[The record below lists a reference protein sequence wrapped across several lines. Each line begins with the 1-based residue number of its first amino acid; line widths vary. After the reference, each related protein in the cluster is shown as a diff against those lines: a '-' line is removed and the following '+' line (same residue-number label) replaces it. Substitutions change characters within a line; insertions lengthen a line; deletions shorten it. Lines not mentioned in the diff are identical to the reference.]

1 MEGRHMKSKY
11 KDISF
16 LQDIVFFFISSFLTF
31 PSYIRRII
39 ICFVYFDDHNPTTI
53 YPSLKEEGLHSS
65 YIVDVDPSPSS
76 ETYENNFFI
85 QILPKHDQPCNHVN
99 DTIDSPPSLIIV
111 PYSTTTTG
119 IFNKSIEPNFQPIDV
134 QSIKREK
141 MFKPLKLP
149 STLHPY
155 PPKFLEYMP
164 LFVGEDHI
172 IVEKHLGAFHNV
184 IENLEIIHEDVVMR
198 LFSKYLV
205 RDVALW
211 FKNVEVSCI
220 SSWDELFGA
229 FSRYR
234 GENKSLDQYFAEFYD
249 LKRGED
255 EALAIFNRKFY
266 SFYCIMHLYIQP
278 PQAAARLCYVIAL
291 DPKFSLL
298 HLERRSFTF
307 QQMFIDAQEVEDNL
321 KACRKFSNQVKDEE
335 CNVDIDNSE
344 HEQEGCHE
352 KELAEKPVEEQN
364 VVSNFCIYDLQESFC
379 LPIYDEYD
387 NYDEDDFQ
395 KTSEISF
402 HLEIKS
408 FQ

>member
-1 MEGRHMKSKY
+1 M
-11 KDISF
+11 
-16 LQDIVFFFISSFLTF
+16 
-31 PSYIRRII
+31 
-39 ICFVYFDDHNPTTI
+39 
-53 YPSLKEEGLHSS
+53 KEESLHSS

-205 RDVALW
+205 GDVALW
-211 FKNVEVSCI
+211 F
-220 SSWDELFGA
+220 
-229 FSRYR
+229 
-234 GENKSLDQYFAEFYD
+234 
-249 LKRGED
+249 
-255 EALAIFNRKFY
+255 
-266 SFYCIMHLYIQP
+266 
-278 PQAAARLCYVIAL
+278 
-291 DPKFSLL
+291 
-298 HLERRSFTF
+298 
-307 QQMFIDAQEVEDNL
+307 
-321 KACRKFSNQVKDEE
+321 
-335 CNVDIDNSE
+335 
-344 HEQEGCHE
+344 
-352 KELAEKPVEEQN
+352 
-364 VVSNFCIYDLQESFC
+364 
-379 LPIYDEYD
+379 
-387 NYDEDDFQ
+387 
-395 KTSEISF
+395 
-402 HLEIKS
+402 
-408 FQ
+408 